1 MATTKN
7 PVTIEEY
14 EKLEPPRDGH
24 YELRHGEVAKVTFP
38 TKSHYRIQNRIA
50 DLLRA
55 QSREWGF
62 VGIELAFRPLEQYE
76 LWAADVAAVSGERWN
91 AAPEKGW
98 LMGSPELVVE
108 ILSASNTEMEM
119 LDRERTCMTGGCV
132 EFWIVDPKFRLVRVT
147 RNDNTTA
154 TFGDSDSIPLRLFGE
169 ASLPVSRIFAD

>member
-1 MATTKN
+1 MATTTN

-14 EKLEPPRDGH
+14 GKLEPPRDGH
-24 YELRHGEVAKVTFP
+24 YELRHGEVMKVTFP
-38 TKSHYRIQNRIA
+38 AKSHYRTQNRIA
-50 DLLRA
+50 DLS

-76 LWAADVAAVSGERWN
+76 LWAADVAAVSWERWN

-98 LMGSPELVVE
+98 LMGSPELAVE
-108 ILSASNTEMEM
+108 ILSPSNTAMEM

-132 EFWIVDPKFRLVRVT
+132 EFSIVDPKLRLVRMT
-147 RNDNTTA
+147 RNDSTTA
-154 TFGDSDSIPLRLFGE
+154 TFGESDSIPLRLFGE